1 VGLHVAAEEDVDTDL
16 HCTTSS
22 HHSEEHERNVMRIRI
37 LGLTVVGFMI
47 TGGTAAAQD
56 APPTITTTTT
66 VTSPVVTVTPSAPE
80 ATVVVAPAEG
90 RMSSDA
96 VVTSERASPI
106 NRPLLL
112 TSFLLFGGTFGAS
125 AIDAATSGRD
135 ADKNNLYYPVVGPW
149 MDYAKRCDGANPCNG
164 NETGYKALLIL
175 DGVGQGLG
183 AIGMVTSLFVPERS
197 TRHWLI
203 IGGADFYAA
212 PTAVGTGYGV
222 GAAGA
227 F

>member
-1 VGLHVAAEEDVDTDL
+1 
-16 HCTTSS
+16 
-22 HHSEEHERNVMRIRI
+22 
-37 LGLTVVGFMI
+37 
-47 TGGTAAAQD
+47 
-56 APPTITTTTT
+56 
-66 VTSPVVTVTPSAPE
+66 
-80 ATVVVAPAEG
+80 
-90 RMSSDA
+90 MSTDA
-96 VVTSERASPI
+96 VVTSESASPI

-149 MDYAKRCDGANPCNG
+149 RDYANRCGAAHPCNG

-212 PTAVGTGYGV
+212 PSAVGTGYGV